1 MYNYVHIIIQCKN
14 WINNKSNT
22 TGATSGA
29 ETAYPS
35 GTHEFTPSLSGVNVI
50 QSLVFCVVFCRSL
63 LYQCL
68 YILSTKL
75 KPNCITT
82 GTSLFTISCKITL
95 EELEQ
100 LTLPV
105 HRGFRVAQSLAF
117 CVTFYQTLFFPF
129 VLYLLSIVLFVL

>member
-35 GTHEFTPSLSGVNVI
+35 GTHEFTPSFSGVNVI

-63 LYQCL
+63 LY
-68 YILSTKL
+68 
-75 KPNCITT
+75 
-82 GTSLFTISCKITL
+82 
-95 EELEQ
+95 
-100 LTLPV
+100 
-105 HRGFRVAQSLAF
+105 
-117 CVTFYQTLFFPF
+117 
-129 VLYLLSIVLFVL
+129 